1 MNHPETLIAQPKLRQ
16 IMGGIS
22 DMTVWRWRKDGL
34 LPQPIVIR
42 KRNYY
47 RADDVTAL
55 QKRLASESEAQR
67 AGGDAA

>member
-1 MNHPETLIAQPKLRQ
+1 MSHPETLIAQPKLRQ

-34 LPQPIVIR
+34 LPAPIVIR

-47 RADDVTAL
+47 RADDVTEL
-55 QKRLASESEAQR
+55 QKRLVKESDAQR
-67 AGGDAA
+67 AGGEAA